1 MSNFFLF
8 SFLNVTITPA
18 GSVLSSL
25 IRLACLPFWSYA
37 SVEDHEQRQ
46 DESWQHGR
54 IHLSL
59 YWCELALSGM
69 TQPVRSSSL
78 FLALLFVSPFYLP
91 PLLFQ
96 TIHWRAEVKQIIT
109 STDWWP
115 KPGNRITVTIDPAVN
130 LFFTAKGART
140 RLFLLLA
147 GKAQCYPSSFL
158 CWLLPLILIL
168 LSVSVQ

>member
-1 MSNFFLF
+1 MSQLLQLVLCSVHWSVSPAFLSDHMPLWRIMSNGKMNPDNTAAFILV
-8 SFLNVTITPA
+8 SIGV
-18 GSVLSSL
+18 SSL
-25 IRLACLPFWSYA
+25 SL
-37 SVEDHEQRQ
+37 
-46 DESWQHGR
+46 WQ
-54 IHLSL
+54 
-59 YWCELALSGM
+59 